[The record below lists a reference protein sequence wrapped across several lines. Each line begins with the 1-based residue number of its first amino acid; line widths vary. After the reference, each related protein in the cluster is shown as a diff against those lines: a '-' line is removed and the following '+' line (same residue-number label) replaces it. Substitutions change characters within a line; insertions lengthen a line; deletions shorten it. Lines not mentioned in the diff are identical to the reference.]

1 MTGLIRHPIKSE
13 KKSLGRISHKVE
25 ISHTKLPITFLEE
38 VLFWTKGKTKKLRT
52 YNHLLPAYK
61 FIWQK

>member
-38 VLFWTKGKTKKLRT
+38 VLSGLRVKLR
-52 YNHLLPAYK
+52 N
-61 FIWQK
+61 